1 MSWHTEQR
9 RVICESTGTEHV
21 LDIGLPVR
29 HGRLEQPPVV
39 ICLDGRWT
47 FGTTLDATR
56 IMSMRGEAPEAI
68 VVGVSFGADQ
78 MSEYLAER
86 ARWYTPTPFV
96 PPGVTGVKG
105 LSAEDTGKAHLF
117 RAFLA
122 QQVLPAIEAEFETG
136 ERWLVGHS
144 LSGLFGLSTLFT
156 EPELFDRFLLASPSM
171 WWDDRAILGY
181 EERYAQDHDDLPAKL
196 FLSAGGDE
204 DALDAKER
212 LSASKD
218 PESVPDPPGPGYFR
232 MQANVEV
239 LAVNL
244 ASRRYPSLQLHQTVL
259 ANEGHN
265 STIGAAISRGL
276 RVLSAFA

>member
-56 IMSMRGEAPEAI
+56 IMSMRGEAPEAV
-68 VVGVSFGADQ
+68 VVGVSFGPER
-78 MSEYLAER
+78 MSDYLLER

-96 PPGVTGVKG
+96 PPEITGVKG
-105 LSAEDTGKAHLF
+105 LAKEETGRADEF

-122 QQVLPAIEAEFETG
+122 DQVMPAVEAEFETG
-136 ERWLVGHS
+136 ERWLIGHS
-144 LSGLFGLSTLFT
+144 FSGLFALSTLLT
-156 EPELFDRFLLASPSM
+156 EPELFDKFLLASPSI
-171 WWDDRAILGY
+171 WWDDRAAFGL
-181 EERYAQDHDDLPAKL
+181 EERYSETHDDLPAHV
-196 FLSAGGDE
+196 FLSVGRDE
-204 DALDAKER
+204 DALDA
-212 LSASKD
+212 AG
-218 PESVPDPPGPGYFR
+218 PDSFR
-232 MQANVEV
+232 MKDNVEA
-239 LAVNL
+239 LAATL
-244 ASRRYPSLQLHQTVL
+244 ASRRYPSLRFDHAVL
-259 ANEGHN
+259 EGEGHN

-276 RVLSAFA
+276 RSLSK